1 MNKVETKTNP
11 VLIELRK
18 ENEELKKKLT
28 VAIEIIDDLRLQRDR
43 IEAMR
48 SKDSFEYEYYD

>member
-1 MNKVETKTNP
+1 MKKVETKTNS
-11 VLIELRK
+11 VLNELRK

-28 VAIEIIDDLRLQRDR
+28 VAIEIIDELRLERDR
-43 IEAMR
+43 IEVMR

>member
-1 MNKVETKTNP
+1 MNKVETKVNP

-28 VAIEIIDDLRLQRDR
+28 VAIEIIDELRLERDR
-43 IEAMR
+43 IEVMR
-48 SKDSFEYEYYD
+48 AKDSYEYEYYD

>member
-1 MNKVETKTNP
+1 MKKVETKTNP
-11 VLIELRK
+11 VLNELRK

-28 VAIEIIDDLRLQRDR
+28 IAIEIIDELRLERDR
-43 IEAMR
+43 IEVMR